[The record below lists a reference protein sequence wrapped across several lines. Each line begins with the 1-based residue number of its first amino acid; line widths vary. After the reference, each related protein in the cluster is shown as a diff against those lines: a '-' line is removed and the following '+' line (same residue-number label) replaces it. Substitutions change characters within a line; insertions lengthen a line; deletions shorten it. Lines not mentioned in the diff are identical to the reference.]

1 MESAEWLHARLGKNA
16 RMKTPYSDL
25 PFVTVPSSRDDVLVE
40 QCGALL
46 NQSGENAPQ
55 W

>member
-16 RMKTPYSDL
+16 PMKAPSSDL
-25 PFVTVPSSRDDVLVE
+25 PFVTVPSLRDDVLVE